1 MATYHST
8 AAGSDSSSLRKTF
21 SKAWPSSSSSATSIP
36 VGAWTWPQW
45 GQTTS
50 PPEVGSG
57 RGCWQRSQRASID
70 ALENPSAAGVEG
82 SGRRRYLSQA
92 SSKGSRNHLKREEA
106 QRLRHADAD
115 AVGAAREDGDLVVAG
130 RETLLGDHQAGV
142 AVAVPK
148 RDADRGKAR
157 LAPVDPVDEFHA
169 RTEGTEASDWT
180 GVAGRNLSQQKDVG
194 RRGHGDRPG
203 LSHDGPRGAGGHR
216 PGRLCLQDVEV
227 EDSIVALRPGRAPRP
242 LRSLWSLRTHRSR
255 RSRRSHLTALAF
267 RSRLTLGP
275 ALAHRSLRS
284 RLASLALLARLTF
297 LATLALLTAEQP
309 DLLLRRHAEAPDH
322 EATGAGFQILRH
334 LYAEEV
340 VARLEDLQRPLAPCL
355 VE

>member
-1 MATYHST
+1 MIRSGSWRIGTQSESPALQQRESGPSTPRAQRTERSAKLTGPTCWPSMATYHST

-70 ALENPSAAGVEG
+70 ALENHSAAGVEG

-227 EDSIVALRPGRAPRP
+227 EDSIVA
-242 LRSLWSLRTHRSR
+242 
-255 RSRRSHLTALAF
+255 
-267 RSRLTLGP
+267 
-275 ALAHRSLRS
+275 
-284 RLASLALLARLTF
+284 
-297 LATLALLTAEQP
+297 
-309 DLLLRRHAEAPDH
+309 
-322 EATGAGFQILRH
+322 
-334 LYAEEV
+334 
-340 VARLEDLQRPLAPCL
+340 
-355 VE
+355 

>member
-1 MATYHST
+1 MIRSGSWRIGTQSESPALQQRESGPSTPRAQRSERSAKLTGPTCWPSMATYHST

-115 AVGAAREDGDLVVAG
+115 AVGAAREDGDL
-130 RETLLGDHQAGV
+130 
-142 AVAVPK
+142 
-148 RDADRGKAR
+148 
-157 LAPVDPVDEFHA
+157 
-169 RTEGTEASDWT
+169 GTDDVTT
-180 GVAGRNLSQQKDVG
+180 G
-194 RRGHGDRPG
+194 
-203 LSHDGPRGAGGHR
+203 
-216 PGRLCLQDVEV
+216 GRLRNGLLATIAA
-227 EDSIVALRPGRAPRP
+227 SI
-242 LRSLWSLRTHRSR
+242 HR
-255 RSRRSHLTALAF
+255 RSRKSQRRRRGRF
-267 RSRLTLGP
+267 R
-275 ALAHRSLRS
+275 
-284 RLASLALLARLTF
+284 
-297 LATLALLTAEQP
+297 Q
-309 DLLLRRHAEAPDH
+309 AP
-322 EATGAGFQILRH
+322 L
-334 LYAEEV
+334 
-340 VARLEDLQRPLAPCL
+340 P
-355 VE
+355 